1 MVKKVQG
8 CVLAVPTT
16 KDTKEIFLD
25 FKHVRLSLSLKKCSS
40 SYDRAQEL
48 KLRADATKELI

>member
-1 MVKKVQG
+1 MQG
-8 CVLAVPTT
+8 CVLAVPNT
-16 KDTKEIFLD
+16 KDTTEVFLD
-25 FKHVRLSLSLKKCSS
+25 FKQVRLSLSLKKCSS

>member
-1 MVKKVQG
+1 MQG
-8 CVLAVPTT
+8 CVLTVPNT
-16 KDTKEIFLD
+16 KDTTEVFLD
-25 FKHVRLSLSLKKCSS
+25 FKQVRLSLSLKKCSS